1 MDNGLPNFTETEK
14 SHIRDQI
21 VEAGREQFARQ
32 GLKKT
37 SIEDLTRPA
46 RIAKSSFYGFFGSK
60 EELYMELL
68 MEERGRLRGEISAV
82 SLAGDGRNAVERFL
96 RSVVR
101 EFETNPLTRRLAT
114 HPEEWQTVTRRV
126 SPEVMKANVED
137 STDAVSY
144 FIREGQEAG
153 VVADGDPEVLA
164 GVIRSVVVLSIHKE
178 DIGREIYPEVLEK
191 MIRLVADGLAAGARS
206 SAGTTVAEAERP

>member
-1 MDNGLPNFTETEK
+1 VK
-14 SHIRDQI
+14 
-21 VEAGREQFARQ
+21 AGREQFARQ

-46 RIAKSSFYGFFGSK
+46 GIAKSSFYGFFGSK

-82 SLAGDGRNAVERFL
+82 SLAGNGRDAVERFL
-96 RSVVR
+96 RAVVR

-114 HPEEWQTVTRRV
+114 HPEEWQAVTRRV
-126 SPEVMKANVED
+126 PPEVMKANVED

-144 FIREGQEAG
+144 FIRAGQEAG
-153 VVADGDPEVLA
+153 VVSDGDPEILA
-164 GVIRSVVVLSIHKE
+164 GVIRSVVVLTIHKD
-178 DIGREIYPEVLEK
+178 DIGREIYPAVLEK
-191 MIRLVADGLAAGARS
+191 MIQLVATGLSR
-206 SAGTTVAEAERP
+206 EE

>member
-1 MDNGLPNFTETEK
+1 MPNFTETEK

-21 VEAGREQFARQ
+21 VEAGRERFARQ

-46 RIAKSSFYGFFGSK
+46 GIAKSSFYGFFGSK
-60 EELYMELL
+60 EELYLKLL
-68 MEERGRLRGEISAV
+68 MEERKRLRGEMPAA
-82 SLAGDGRNAVERFL
+82 SLAGNGRDAVERFL
-96 RSVVR
+96 WAVVR

-114 HPEEWQTVTRRV
+114 HPEEWQAVKRRV
-126 SPEVMKANVED
+126 PPEAMQANVED

-153 VVADGDPEVLA
+153 VVSDGDPEVFA
-164 GVIRSVVVLSIHKE
+164 GVIRSVVVLTIHKD
-178 DIGREIYPEVLEK
+178 DIGREIYPAVLEK
-191 MIRLVADGLAAGARS
+191 MIRLVADGLARG
-206 SAGTTVAEAERP
+206 EKE